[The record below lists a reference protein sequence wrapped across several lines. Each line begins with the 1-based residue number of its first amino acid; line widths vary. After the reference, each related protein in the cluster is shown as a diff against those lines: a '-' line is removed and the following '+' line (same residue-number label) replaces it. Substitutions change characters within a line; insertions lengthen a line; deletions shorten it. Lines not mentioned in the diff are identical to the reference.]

1 MSKPARLIVLLA
13 FVVLAASVVARFGTS
28 SSRADFLGNLGASVG
43 PGFEIQLKLGD
54 GTVVSSLGTGTYA
67 IHVNDNA
74 TNHNFHLEGQGVNVA
89 TGIGEI
95 VEADW
100 TVDFADGY
108 YTYHCDQHTNL
119 SATFAV
125 GNAPPLPA
133 PAPAP
138 VAAPA
143 TSIAVPPVAA
153 AAPSSSS
160 VPVVVATKTAKSPA
174 AGTLKVMLGAD
185 NKLVVTRNGKA
196 VTKLGRGTYSFVVS
210 DKSGKQDV
218 SVRRIGGSNS
228 LLTGKGFTGTK
239 TVRIDLSPGQWKLF
253 SAANEQGIFAFFT
266 VTKS

>member
-1 MSKPARLIVLLA
+1 
-13 FVVLAASVVARFGTS
+13 
-28 SSRADFLGNLGASVG
+28 
-43 PGFEIQLKLGD
+43 
-54 GTVVSSLGTGTYA
+54 
-67 IHVNDNA
+67 
-74 TNHNFHLEGQGVNVA
+74 
-89 TGIGEI
+89 
-95 VEADW
+95 
-100 TVDFADGY
+100 
-108 YTYHCDQHTNL
+108 
-119 SATFAV
+119 
-125 GNAPPLPA
+125 
-133 PAPAP
+133 